1 MLRKAIFF
9 EEAYKQGI
17 LPEIT
22 EGYIFSLT
30 SPDFDNVERKMDPFL
45 LQIVSYSGLKSVLPM
60 GNGVK
65 FQAQGKRMYCMLEPA
80 NYSNKHV
87 EPMSRSQDTTAYM
100 PYRFSECETFF
111 TKDVKF
117 RVLIPKKSVEMY
129 DSFTI
134 DFPERGDICVLYY
147 IFDKENINT
156 KVIPFIEENIA
167 YILKSKLPVRGNDAK
182 DISKKFVEV
191 VKKFNTWD

>member
-1 MLRKAIFF
+1 MVRKAIFF

-17 LPEIT
+17 LPDIT

-30 SPDFDNVERKMDPFL
+30 SPDFDNLDRKMDPFI
-45 LQIVSYSGLKSVLPM
+45 LQIVSYNGLKTIVPE

-65 FQAQGKRMYCMLEPA
+65 FQAQGKTMHCMLEPA
-80 NYSNKHV
+80 NYAHKHV
-87 EPMSRSQDTTAYM
+87 EPMSRSNNTTAFM
-100 PYRFSECETFF
+100 PYRFNECDIFF

-117 RVLIPKKSVEMY
+117 RVLIPRKSVEMF

-147 IFDKENINT
+147 IFDKSDIDG
-156 KVIPFIEENIA
+156 KVLPFIEENIA
-167 YILKSKLPVRGNDAK
+167 YILKSKLPIRGNDAK
-182 DISKKFVEV
+182 DIAKKFVEV
-191 VKKFNTWD
+191 IKKFDVWE